1 LIPDVLER
9 RQQQA
14 GVMTDNTE
22 TTTELGPALGP
33 APRPPLRR
41 SPDRVLAGVAGGIGR
56 WLGID
61 PVIVRVVLVVL
72 AVFGGSGLL
81 LYLVG
86 WLFIPDEGTTAS
98 QADRFIARG
107 QRPGSTTRIVLIVI
121 GVVLGAIFAVNLLS
135 AGPFHTAW
143 GFGGGGSFLLILA
156 IVALVLWLVNRD
168 QSGTLPTPPDSGAVP
183 ASDPPTQ
190 PVGADDT
197 STRTLPAGYAYGG
210 PGNYPGYI
218 APAAIPVAPRPP
230 RVRSYLGLAT
240 LSLALI
246 AMGTLGSL
254 ALTGLANIPVVVVL
268 AGGLAAL
275 GVGLLI
281 GSVFGRARWLVAL
294 AIPLLMVTALVALFP
309 ANVRLPKNV
318 TVGDQ
323 SWSPTTIVEASSP
336 HALTLGDA
344 VLDLTELT
352 VPAGTTTPVSAEV
365 GIGQLTVKVPPGMRV
380 QVTATAG
387 TGEVRIDG
395 LPVRSGQNVTVAT
408 ELPGFVAPNAPTVV
422 LDAQVGIGS
431 LEVSRA

>member
-1 LIPDVLER
+1 
-9 RQQQA
+9 
-14 GVMTDNTE
+14 MTDNTD

-41 SPDRVLAGVAGGIGR
+41 SRDRVLAGVAGGVGR

-98 QADRFIARG
+98 EADRFIARG
-107 QRPGSTTRIVLIVI
+107 QRPGSSTRTVLIVI
-121 GVVLGAIFAVNLLS
+121 GVVLGTIVTVNLLS

-143 GFGGGGSFLLILA
+143 GLGGGGSFLLILA

-168 QSGTLPTPPDSGAVP
+168 QSGSRPTPPGSGAVLV
-183 ASDPPTQ
+183 SDQPTES
-190 PVGADDT
+190 VGADDT
-197 STRTLPAGYAYGG
+197 STPTLPAGYAYGG

-218 APAAIPVAPRPP
+218 APPAVPVTPRP
-230 RVRSYLGLAT
+230 RRSRSYLGLAT

-246 AMGTLGSL
+246 LMGALGSL
-254 ALTGLANIPVVVVL
+254 ALTGVVNIPVVVVL
-268 AGGLAAL
+268 AGGLATL

-281 GSVFGRARWLVAL
+281 GSVVGRARWLMAL
-294 AIPLLMVTALVALFP
+294 AIPLLMVTALVALVP

-318 TVGDQ
+318 TVGDR

-344 VLDLTELT
+344 VLDLTDLT

-380 QVTATAG
+380 RVTATAG

-395 LPVRSGQNVTVAT
+395 LPTRSGQNVTVST